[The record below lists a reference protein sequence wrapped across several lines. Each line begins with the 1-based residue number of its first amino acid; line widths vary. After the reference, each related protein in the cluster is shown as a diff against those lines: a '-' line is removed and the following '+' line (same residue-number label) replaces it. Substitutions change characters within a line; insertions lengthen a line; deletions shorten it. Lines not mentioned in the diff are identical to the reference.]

1 VALPGGRIGIAIF
14 VWARALNLK
23 AFRIFARK
31 SRRFEFGAKMGC
43 FKQSFHL
50 CDHGL
55 HCKRRTFGQRLT
67 GDRKAKQIIRGGV

>member
-31 SRRFEFGAKMGC
+31 SRRFEFGAKMG
-43 FKQSFHL
+43 
-50 CDHGL
+50 
-55 HCKRRTFGQRLT
+55 
-67 GDRKAKQIIRGGV
+67 